1 MWKNTNQSIFQPF
14 YKSNLTARV
23 ICKTKYL
30 IHNDRF
36 EVIDLISSS
45 RITKNTSMF
54 KAIHY
59 MVIYNCTSLCILL
72 TEHMKIYLNTDVLE
86 QRNMLLYI
94 ILQHICYIMIYI

>member
-36 EVIDLISSS
+36 EVIDLISSR
-45 RITKNTSMF
+45 RITNNTFMF
-54 KAIHY
+54 KAIH
-59 MVIYNCTSLCILL
+59 INSLHCDLQL
-72 TEHMKIYLNTDVLE
+72 HFTRHSSNRTHENKFK
-86 QRNMLLYI
+86 QR
-94 ILQHICYIMIYI
+94 CA